1 MLEALMR
8 AVAALPLPLLHAA
21 GAALGWL
28 VYAASPTY
36 RRHLR
41 ENLETAGFR
50 DASIRRAAIAAAGK
64 AMLELPA
71 IWFRPRE
78 RTMRWLR
85 RLEGE
90 ELIDAAR
97 MAGKGIV
104 FLTPHMGCFEFS
116 AQVAAER
123 LPITVLYRPPRQR
136 FLQPLIERGRAQK
149 NVHLAPA
156 SLKGVRELISA
167 LRRGESVG
175 ILPDQVPSAGEG
187 EWADFF
193 GRPAYTMT
201 LAMRLAERAD
211 TVTLVAF
218 AERLP
223 RGAGYVIHVK
233 PLPPREAGESPARW
247 LNRALEAQ
255 IRECPGQYY
264 WGYNRYKVPRGAG
277 RENAR

>member
-8 AVAALPLPLLHAA
+8 AVAALPLPVLHAA

-90 ELIDAAR
+90 ELIDASR

-104 FLTPHMGCFEFS
+104 FLTPH
-116 AQVAAER
+116 Q
-123 LPITVLYRPPRQR
+123 
-136 FLQPLIERGRAQK
+136 
-149 NVHLAPA
+149 
-156 SLKGVRELISA
+156 
-167 LRRGESVG
+167 
-175 ILPDQVPSAGEG
+175 D
-187 EWADFF
+187 
-193 GRPAYTMT
+193 
-201 LAMRLAERAD
+201 RAD
-211 TVTLVAF
+211 HIGHRLQQVNLTGKEGVSVAH
-218 AERLP
+218 AVKSDKPALHGCP
-223 RGAGYVIHVK
+223 RSKNDHNRPCKADSPKK
-233 PLPPREAGESPARW
+233 PSSSPRAWGPA
-247 LNRALEAQ
+247 
-255 IRECPGQYY
+255 
-264 WGYNRYKVPRGAG
+264 
-277 RENAR
+277 